1 MSGAVARLTLDGLA
15 PTIAVMK
22 QFLRDNGLSIAMFTI
37 FALCAVG
44 LAVVGWDT
52 FNAEQEEHGR
62 LAIGLADYLA
72 TPDFGE
78 AMFENWESEFLQMGA
93 YVLLTV
99 FLFQRGSS
107 ESKDPDESKGAADDA
122 TRKGTQRDAP
132 WPVRRGGLVLAIYR
146 HSLSIAL
153 FAFFAFSFV
162 MHLITGAARF
172 SEEQL
177 AHGSGPVT
185 AAQYLFTSQ
194 FWFESLQNWQSEF
207 LAVGVLIVL
216 SIFLRQKGSPESK
229 SVAAPHAQTGT

>member
-1 MSGAVARLTLDGLA
+1 MRR
-15 PTIAVMK
+15 
-22 QFLRDNGLSIAMFTI
+22 FFRDHGLSIAMFGI
-37 FALCAVG
+37 FALCVVG
-44 LAVVGWDT
+44 LAFVGRDSY
-52 FNAEQEEHGR
+52 NQDQVEHGEP
-62 LAIGLADYLA
+62 AVSMSEYLG

-93 YVLLTV
+93 YVVLTV

-107 ESKDPDESKGAADDA
+107 ESKDPDESKGGADDA
-122 TRKGTQRDAP
+122 VRKSRKRDAP
-132 WPVRRGGLVLAIYR
+132 APVRRGGVALAIYN

-153 FAFFAFSFV
+153 FAFFGFSFV
-162 MHLITGAARF
+162 LHLITGAARF

-177 AHGSGPVT
+177 AHGGAPVT
-185 AAQYLFTSQ
+185 AVQYLSAPQ

-229 SVAAPHAQTGT
+229 KVAAPHLETGS